1 MQITS
6 DIELSGAGCTTAIT
20 PNQLVQSS
28 SENDREITKPW
39 GKELPRYAWLLA
51 CSVSRKDDSPQSPA
65 SVDFLLWHPI
75 QQIRNGEQRRLNTQ
89 IQLKSDFVMTDHT

>member
-1 MQITS
+1 MVGLLYVTFNS
-6 DIELSGAGCTTAIT
+6 
-20 PNQLVQSS
+20 
-28 SENDREITKPW
+28 
-39 GKELPRYAWLLA
+39 LPSYAWLLA

>member
-28 SENDREITKPW
+28 SENDIHAQPVRELDHRPHDSLVTGIIREPPATKDW
-39 GKELPRYAWLLA
+39 
-51 CSVSRKDDSPQSPA
+51 SIFNV
-65 SVDFLLWHPI
+65 
-75 QQIRNGEQRRLNTQ
+75 
-89 IQLKSDFVMTDHT
+89 VMGQHFRCCRQE

>member
-28 SENDREITKPW
+28 SENDSST
-39 GKELPRYAWLLA
+39 AA
-51 CSVSRKDDSPQSPA
+51 ADSLSQNKCFTTPP
-65 SVDFLLWHPI
+65 
-75 QQIRNGEQRRLNTQ
+75 
-89 IQLKSDFVMTDHT
+89 

>member
-1 MQITS
+1 MS
-6 DIELSGAGCTTAIT
+6 DEPSC
-20 PNQLVQSS
+20 S
-28 SENDREITKPW
+28 NDLDPQ
-39 GKELPRYAWLLA
+39 LPRCAWLLA

-89 IQLKSDFVMTDHT
+89 IQLKSDFVMTVDWPLEDPDTSPLLT

>member
-28 SENDREITKPW
+28 SENDM
-39 GKELPRYAWLLA
+39 
-51 CSVSRKDDSPQSPA
+51 
-65 SVDFLLWHPI
+65 LWSSFFGHAD
-75 QQIRNGEQRRLNTQ
+75 QMVGLCTGGQLGGRAGQR
-89 IQLKSDFVMTDHT
+89 FVL